1 MIEMKRCKDAKKQSL
16 LRNNFLAVKNSDIA
30 VKIKSL
36 LPFAGTLCIVLLF
49 HFSKIYVLKFYP
61 VVVNSF
67 IFCVFFA
74 SLFCKETVI
83 QKIAKKLEGGT
94 LDDFTKNYT
103 RNLTYVWCVFLFV
116 NLSISIAT
124 VFMSDKVWAL
134 YNACISYIALGV
146 MFGVEYIVRV
156 ILRARYRK
164 HAKQ

>member
-1 MIEMKRCKDAKKQSL
+1 MYCLAFPFQQDLCLEILPCCCKFVH
-16 LRNNFLAVKNSDIA
+16 LR
-30 VKIKSL
+30 
-36 LPFAGTLCIVLLF
+36 
-49 HFSKIYVLKFYP
+49 
-61 VVVNSF
+61 
-67 IFCVFFA
+67 
-74 SLFCKETVI
+74 KETVI

-94 LDDFTKNYT
+94 LDDFTRNYT

-116 NLSISIAT
+116 NLSISVAT

-156 ILRARYRK
+156 ILRARHRK